1 MNKFK
6 KIALITLSIMI
17 CLTTVAYAKPASP
30 KTWPAK
36 TSSDAAKEWSVKFNT
51 ALDPATVNAN
61 TVYVKDENGALHS
74 VRLSLVENQTVIKI
88 KPTKPYSPNRI
99 YNIYITDDV
108 AAITGKYL
116 KQPVIIPFTISNT
129 STGKA
134 IVSVENIYSNFITAI
149 TVTTSPD
156 IYKVIANSK
165 EMHYEGN
172 NTYTLGMTGLKTG
185 DTVTIKAYNTNGKL
199 IETLKHIIR

>member
-99 YNIYITDDV
+99 YNIYITDGV
-108 AAITGKYL
+108 AASTGKYL
-116 KQPVIIPFTISNT
+116 NQPVIIPFTT
-129 STGKA
+129 TGKA
-134 IVSVENIYSNFITAI
+134 IVSVNNVYSDFVTAV

-156 IYKVIANSK
+156 IYKVTANAK

-172 NTYTLGMTGLKTG
+172 NTYTLGMAGLNIG
-185 DTVTIKAYNTNGKL
+185 DTVTIRAYNANGKL
-199 IETLKHIIR
+199 IETSKHTIQ